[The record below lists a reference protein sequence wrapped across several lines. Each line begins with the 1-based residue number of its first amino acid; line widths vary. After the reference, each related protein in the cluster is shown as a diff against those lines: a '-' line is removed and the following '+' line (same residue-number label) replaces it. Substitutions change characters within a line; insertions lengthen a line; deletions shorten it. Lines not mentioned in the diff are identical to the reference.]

1 MKIEESINSKEKI
14 ENKQLILI
22 PKTEAYIDYMLSTIV
37 KLPRTERYNI
47 GNEYKLSM
55 YKMLEKIMYLNKINR
70 KIHKEKCFEIVN
82 YIDVELNCQRIYLRI
97 MKNQNWID
105 SKKFDI
111 AIKKIYE
118 IGNIIGGLS
127 KIYAKDN

>member
-1 MKIEESINSKEKI
+1 MPVEEIVNNKKV

-22 PKTEAYIDYMLSTIV
+22 PKIEEYIEYMLCTIV
-37 KLPRTERYNI
+37 KIPRTERYNI
-47 GNEYKLSM
+47 GNDYKLSM
-55 YKMLEKIMYLNKINR
+55 YKMLEKTFYLNKINR
-70 KIHKEKCFEIVN
+70 KKHKQEWLEIVN
-82 YIDVELNCQRIYLRI
+82 YIDVALNCQRIYLRI

>member
-1 MKIEESINSKEKI
+1 MPVEEIINNKKV

-22 PKTEAYIDYMLSTIV
+22 PKIEEYIEYMLCTIV
-37 KLPRTERYNI
+37 KIPRTERYNI
-47 GNEYKLSM
+47 GNDYKLSM
-55 YKMLEKIMYLNKINR
+55 YKMLEKTFYLNKINR
-70 KIHKEKCFEIVN
+70 KKHKQECLEIVN
-82 YIDVELNCQRIYLRI
+82 YIDVALNCQRIYLRI

>member
-1 MKIEESINSKEKI
+1 MPVEEIVNNKKV

-22 PKTEAYIDYMLSTIV
+22 PKIEEYIEYMLCTIV
-37 KLPRTERYNI
+37 KIPRTERYNI
-47 GNEYKLSM
+47 GNDYKLSM
-55 YKMLEKIMYLNKINR
+55 YKMLEKTFYLNKINR
-70 KIHKEKCFEIVN
+70 KKHKQECLEIVN
-82 YIDVELNCQRIYLRI
+82 YIDVALNCQRIYLRI